1 MDKKI
6 EFLDSVAEFY
16 DVTDK
21 ANQFDYY
28 YKKFHF
34 QEISKNIVGKQVLEL
49 GCSTGL
55 STFLL
60 SQLDIYLTVVEG
72 SKINIEKSNENF
84 EFNKNVKFI
93 NTLWEDFESKEKF
106 TDILLVDSFQ
116 LLENKK
122 QLLKKYQNLLTAEGR
137 FHLIFP
143 NSNSL
148 HRQIGVEMGL
158 IESLTEQSDMDKLVN
173 SNQTLDWNSSRNLL
187 TNFEFEIEKEIP
199 ILLKPL
205 DNKSMLTLAEDQI
218 NAYFLIAKKY
228 KDICSHMYFVLK
240 NV

>member
-1 MDKKI
+1 M
-6 EFLDSVAEFY
+6 
-16 DVTDK
+16 
-21 ANQFDYY
+21 
-28 YKKFHF
+28 
-34 QEISKNIVGKQVLEL
+34 
-49 GCSTGL
+49 
-55 STFLL
+55 

>member
-1 MDKKI
+1 
-6 EFLDSVAEFY
+6 
-16 DVTDK
+16 
-21 ANQFDYY
+21 
-28 YKKFHF
+28 
-34 QEISKNIVGKQVLEL
+34 
-49 GCSTGL
+49 
-55 STFLL
+55 
-60 SQLDIYLTVVEG
+60 
-72 SKINIEKSNENF
+72 
-84 EFNKNVKFI
+84 
-93 NTLWEDFESKEKF
+93 
-106 TDILLVDSFQ
+106 
-116 LLENKK
+116 
-122 QLLKKYQNLLTAEGR
+122 
-137 FHLIFP
+137 
-143 NSNSL
+143 
-148 HRQIGVEMGL
+148 MGL